1 MDQYAPGKT
10 EWEDALIKKNIIEPK
25 KLFTEKEITNI
36 IEDVAN
42 NYNSNNDF
50 HDGQQGSSSEELDED
65 NDEYFQ
71 KYKQKKAQDI
81 MMNKNQLFSQVLE
94 ITGEDFKGQVSAANP
109 NLYVLVHLY
118 QNSILPCQLINRSM
132 EELSKLHTFNS
143 RFKFVKIISTR
154 CIPNFPDSNLPQ
166 VFELIWRK
174 Y

>member
-71 KYKQKKAQDI
+71 KYNYQD
-81 MMNKNQLFSQVLE
+81 
-94 ITGEDFKGQVSAANP
+94 
-109 NLYVLVHLY
+109 
-118 QNSILPCQLINRSM
+118 
-132 EELSKLHTFNS
+132 
-143 RFKFVKIISTR
+143 
-154 CIPNFPDSNLPQ
+154 
-166 VFELIWRK
+166 
-174 Y
+174 